1 VIGCGPVGLAVIAAR
16 RMAAA
21 RQRLREPPRRLAA
34 AGDLLSLAGVSA
46 RLTLAAGVALLG
58 VGLRHLGCGWTLG
71 VAAATAAVTG
81 TALALA
87 APAISRLP
95 VRDRVIATGA

>member
-1 VIGCGPVGLAVIAAR
+1 MNRLVDS
-16 RMAAA
+16 
-21 RQRLREPPRRLAA
+21 RLRATM
-34 AGDLLSLAGVSA
+34 LSLAGASA

-58 VGLRHLGCGWTLG
+58 VGLRHLGSGWTLG

-95 VRDRVIATGA
+95 ARDRVIATGA

>member
-1 VIGCGPVGLAVIAAR
+1 MNSLVDS
-16 RMAAA
+16 
-21 RQRLREPPRRLAA
+21 QLRATM
-34 AGDLLSLAGVSA
+34 LSLAGVSA

-58 VGLRHLGCGWTLG
+58 LRHLGSGWTLG

-95 VRDRVIATGA
+95 ARDRVIATGA

>member
-1 VIGCGPVGLAVIAAR
+1 VIGCGPVGLAVIAGL

-21 RQRLREPPRRLAA
+21 RQRHMNRLVDSRLRATM
-34 AGDLLSLAGVSA
+34 LSLAGVSA